1 MFRCPRIQVEKAY
14 FRAVNIP
21 TLLKRL
27 MSITGMSEQWVAA
40 QIKQKVDNKCIP
52 WKSLRDLILV
62 HSDTKKRVDVFVLS
76 IYRLV
81 IFPKA
86 LGHIDVAV
94 SDLFDWLD
102 KRVTPVPIILAE
114 TFRSLSTCRRRVFS
128 KDYSLLKEFIVPQ
141 GEKTFLKKSG

>member
-1 MFRCPRIQVEKAY
+1 MTKLSSYSTESMEIHIIYSMSKYISTY
-14 FRAVNIP
+14 FE
-21 TLLKRL
+21 LLP
-27 MSITGMSEQWVAA
+27 
-40 QIKQKVDNKCIP
+40 N
-52 WKSLRDLILV
+52 
-62 HSDTKKRVDVFVLS
+62 TKKRVDVFVLS

-114 TFRSLSTCRRRVFS
+114 TFRSLSTCRRIVFS